1 MDILNDISILGVVFE
16 FIPASVVRRELQLTQ
31 QNSIRLVSH
40 AFRIAYDLSAKKSIS
55 SKTINLFYHFLRHRS
70 VYSKRKN
77 FNLEP
82 PMLGTIHA
90 IQLNNVEGFNETI
103 HRLFSKFPT
112 AFKNLQGF
120 NLSTTLVP
128 SKIANID
135 AKRSIRKTIL
145 DILDIQVTKRRD
157 IVWNFCSLGWFC
169 GNIDDEATTELQTIS
184 SHIKHAAL
192 FQCLTAMRIIRS
204 LQTLKSVSHLHLIH
218 HDENE
223 LPGNRPP
230 HHNACYNVKT
240 LTMEIQGGHFNMLRS
255 LCFDAQ
261 RKAKG
266 LFPVGEEITTTLA
279 FKNVTCLRFIG
290 EIHNDFFTNMYM
302 PDVKELY
309 LINFP
314 VNDNSIE
321 TVGWVINRLI
331 CTALPGV
338 SQLACSTDRVQS
350 TSLLD
355 EYPTLLVELFSSM
368 IQKQRALTVVVDSC
382 MFELML
388 LGYESDIWVD
398 EKEYYDM
405 GSQLSDYKILFNRT
419 RCCSR
424 SVNITCQCMG
434 SNDVLY
440 ALCPGCARSVTK
452 QIALL

>member
-1 MDILNDISILGVVFE
+1 MDIFSDTSILGIVFE
-16 FIPASVVRRELQLTQ
+16 SMSAAFVRRELQLKQ
-31 QNSIRLVSH
+31 KNSIRLVSH
-40 AFRIAYDLSAKKSIS
+40 AFRVAYDLSAKKSIS
-55 SKTINLFYHFLRHRS
+55 SKTIHLFDCFLHHCNLYN
-70 VYSKRKN
+70 KRQN
-77 FNLEP
+77 FNLEVP
-82 PMLGTIHA
+82 VLGSIHA
-90 IQLNNVEGFNETI
+90 IQFNNVPDFNKTI
-103 HRLFSKFPT
+103 DQLFTKYPT
-112 AFKNLQGF
+112 SFQHLQGF
-120 NLSTTLVP
+120 NVSTALV
-128 SKIANID
+128 SSEIANLD
-135 AKRSIRKTIL
+135 AKRGIRKTIL
-145 DILDIQVTKRRD
+145 NILAVQVAKKRD
-157 IVWNFCSLGWFC
+157 IVWNFCYLGWHC
-169 GNIDDEATTELQTIS
+169 GNIDQDAKTELKSIS
-184 SHIKHAAL
+184 SHVKHAAL

-204 LQTLKSVSHLHLIH
+204 LETLSDVSHLHLIC
-218 HDENE
+218 HDDIE
-223 LPGNRPP
+223 LPGNRPE
-230 HHNACYNVKT
+230 HNNACYNVT
-240 LTMEIQGGHFNMLRS
+240 ILTMEIQGGHFNMIRS

-355 EYPTLLVELFSSM
+355 EYPTLLVELFSSI
-368 IQKQRALTVVVDSC
+368 IQKQRPLTVVVDSC

-452 QIALL
+452 QIAPL